1 MGVAGEGSKGKKN
14 KNILPESWESNIKG
28 DIILFRVDDDGGSA
42 PFTLDEHR
50 KWVDKGMPDCDQEK
64 DDDEDK
70 CSEEDASSEDDEE
83 SSEDDED
90 EETLEEFTER
100 MQELPVAE
108 LRKACRMLELNEK
121 GSRLQI
127 LARLHAHAQE
137 NVESDEDEDEIEDE
151 DDKNIKN
158 VKMTPSKAPTP
169 VKAKAGPKS
178 LGPVKTAKAGPKSL
192 GPVKTIAKAR
202 KK

>member
-1 MGVAGEGSKGKKN
+1 MGVAIQGSKGKKN
-14 KNILPESWESNIKG
+14 KNILPESGWESNIKG

-64 DDDEDK
+64 EDDEDK

-108 LRKACRMLELNEK
+108 LRKACRVLELNEK

-151 DDKNIKN
+151 NEKIVKN
-158 VKMTPSKAPTP
+158 VNMTPSKAPTP
-169 VKAKAGPKS
+169 VKAKAK
-178 LGPVKTAKAGPKSL
+178 PKSL

-202 KK
+202 KAS

>member
-1 MGVAGEGSKGKKN
+1 VAIQSSKGKKN
-14 KNILPESWESNIKG
+14 KNILPESWEKGIKG

-108 LRKACRMLELNEK
+108 LRKACRVLELNEK

-127 LARLHAHAQE
+127 VARLHAHAQE

-151 DDKNIKN
+151 NEKIIKN

-169 VKAKAGPKS
+169 VKAKAKPK
-178 LGPVKTAKAGPKSL
+178 GVVPL

-202 KK
+202 KAS